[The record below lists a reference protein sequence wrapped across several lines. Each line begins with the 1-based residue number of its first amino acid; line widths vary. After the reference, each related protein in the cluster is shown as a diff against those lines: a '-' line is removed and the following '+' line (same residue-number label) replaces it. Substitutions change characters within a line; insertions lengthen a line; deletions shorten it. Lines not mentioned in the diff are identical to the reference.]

1 MNTTTHRVAELTV
14 QLYRRDECEAHD
26 GPYYYITITSVRK
39 ECLATNGCSRMPDEH
54 TFFFSSDFQPH
65 SEMFTSYDYDEN
77 SEPCP
82 KVSTL
87 TKVASLHIG
96 GSPDTR

>member
-1 MNTTTHRVAELTV
+1 MNTSTHRVAELTV

-26 GPYYYITITSVRK
+26 GPYYYITITSVR
-39 ECLATNGCSRMPDEH
+39 EERLPFTNVLPDEH

-65 SEMFTSYDYDEN
+65 GEMFTSYDYDEN

-82 KVSTL
+82 RVSTL

>member
-14 QLYRRDECEAHD
+14 QLYRRDGCEAHD
-26 GPYYYITITSVRK
+26 GPYYYITITSVQEER
-39 ECLATNGCSRMPDEH
+39 LPFTNVLPDEH

-65 SEMFTSYDYDEN
+65 GEMFTSYDYDEN

-82 KVSTL
+82 RVSTL